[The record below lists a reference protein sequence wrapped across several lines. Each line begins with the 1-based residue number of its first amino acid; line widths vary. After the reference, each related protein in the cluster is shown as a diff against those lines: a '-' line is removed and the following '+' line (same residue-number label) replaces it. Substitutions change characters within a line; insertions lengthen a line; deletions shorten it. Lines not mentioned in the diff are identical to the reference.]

1 MSGAKGAFRFF
12 LIQTGVGGVRTAE
25 ASTCAIGVDRAS
37 KRDVAVAAAC
47 SIAMDRSGVKRKARY
62 SIFSRRDDGS
72 LLLDTSATPSSSDD
86 ARTPAPVGRPFRS
99 GLLLTVVVIVALLA
113 IPKIFHITV
122 TLPKVGC
129 MGIGEVPAW
138 GDGCRGCMAA
148 WGGGCRGCMGSV
160 GYAGRRWFGCL
171 GRCACVGGGA
181 RD

>member
-1 MSGAKGAFRFF
+1 ME
-12 LIQTGVGGVRTAE
+12 GVE

-37 KRDVAVAAAC
+37 RRDVAVATAC

-129 MGIGEVPAW
+129 MGIGEVGAW
-138 GDGCRGCMAA
+138 GGCRGCMAEWEQAA
-148 WGGGCRGCMGSV
+148 WGGGCHSCMAAWG
-160 GYAGRRWFGCL
+160 
-171 GRCACVGGGA
+171 
-181 RD
+181 

>member
-1 MSGAKGAFRFF
+1 MSSMRLEGLSSDAGAHLRFR
-12 LIQTGVGGVRTAE
+12 VDSRWVRSVSFEFKPPVWEVRSCPPAR
-25 ASTCAIGVDRAS
+25 IGVDRAS
-37 KRDVAVAAAC
+37 RHDVAIAAAC

-129 MGIGEVPAW
+129 MGMGEVPAW
-138 GDGCRGCMAA
+138 G
-148 WGGGCRGCMGSV
+148 GG
-160 GYAGRRWFGCL
+160 
-171 GRCACVGGGA
+171 
-181 RD
+181 